1 MVGFEVAVEPPDQR
15 SLVLLHPALVIREGV
30 ELVHEALGMHP
41 AQRMTPDHE
50 LTGIIADDHRL
61 GQEAVCLDR
70 TPERA
75 LGGDAHRIGVDLQ
88 ISDAE
93 PLRCACQ
100 AARSGKV
107 CSGCVASRSM
117 SGPDRARSRM

>member
-1 MVGFEVAVEPPDQR
+1 M
-15 SLVLLHPALVIREGV
+15 IREGV
-30 ELVHEALGMHP
+30 ELVHQALGMHP
-41 AQRMTPDHE
+41 AQRMTADHE

-75 LGGDAHRIGVDLQ
+75 LSGDAHRIGVDLQ

-93 PLRCACQ
+93 PLKMRLPG
-100 AARSGKV
+100 RLIREV
-107 CSGCVASRSM
+107 CSGCVASRSIT
-117 SGPDRARSRM
+117 GPDRARSRM

>member
-1 MVGFEVAVEPPDQR
+1 
-15 SLVLLHPALVIREGV
+15 
-30 ELVHEALGMHP
+30 VHEALGMHP

-75 LGGDAHRIGVDLQ
+75 LSGDAHRIGVDLQ
-88 ISDAE
+88 IRDAE
-93 PLRCACQ
+93 PLKMRLPG
-100 AARSGKV
+100 RPIREGV
-107 CSGCVASRSM
+107 L
-117 SGPDRARSRM
+117 RMRG